1 MNEYLQSSGL
11 VDVRVD
17 DRMVHG
23 IVATMWIPENHCT
36 RVMVV
41 NEDASNNQVIRST
54 LKMSVPAGVSLSVLA
69 PEKAAANIKNGNYT
83 DQRVFIVG
91 REIQDVYALY
101 KAGVQFARVNLG
113 NVTQNT
119 GETLIL
125 DKTVR
130 VNNEEK
136 AMLREMRD
144 AGIQITC
151 QFRTDDPVKVCRDIL
166 EEKNVYSNSNHSGLR
181 VDVGIHRHRN
191 ERSAFQLWCSGTAWF
206 CYRLNHG
213 RCCYRFDRRRHAVPD
228 GFGRRRLRRI
238 LRS

>member
-1 MNEYLQSSGL
+1 MNEYLQSSGI

-69 PEKAAANIKNGNYT
+69 PEKAAGNIKNGNYA

-113 NVTQNT
+113 NVT
-119 GETLIL
+119 
-125 DKTVR
+125 
-130 VNNEEK
+130 
-136 AMLREMRD
+136 
-144 AGIQITC
+144 
-151 QFRTDDPVKVCRDIL
+151 
-166 EEKNVYSNSNHSGLR
+166 
-181 VDVGIHRHRN
+181 
-191 ERSAFQLWCSGTAWF
+191 
-206 CYRLNHG
+206 
-213 RCCYRFDRRRHAVPD
+213 
-228 GFGRRRLRRI
+228 RI
-238 LRS
+238 PGKR

>member
-1 MNEYLQSSGL
+1 MNEYLQSSGI

-69 PEKAAANIKNGNYT
+69 PEKAAGNIKNGNYA

-130 VNNEEK
+130 VNAEEK

-151 QFRTDDPVKVCRDIL
+151 QFRTDDPDKDL
-166 EEKNVYSNSNHSGLR
+166 QGSSGLI
-181 VDVGIHRHRN
+181 VVIQSFN
-191 ERSAFQLWCSGTAWF
+191 QVKLIKK
-206 CYRLNHG
+206 G
-213 RCCYRFDRRRHAVPD
+213 REKCLLQFKSFSFVCGCGDSP
-228 GFGRRRLRRI
+228 
-238 LRS
+238 SSE